1 MGSKLR
7 NASADTA
14 NFTVGQMNTGDGE
27 VPSHLLDNTA
37 RLFHALEVV
46 REENGA
52 VPIRIISGYR
62 SVDGNRKGAKSQVE
76 LDAIHP
82 GRAFYSEHM
91 TGSAA
96 DCVPADGD
104 VMRLYQSALRVQR
117 CEPSTG
123 IGYVHM
129 YAKNG
134 VPTFV
139 HIDTGP
145 SDKIARIDFV
155 KRCIGEA

>member
-7 NASADTA
+7 NSAVDTA
-14 NFTVGQMNTGDGE
+14 HFTVGQMNTGDGE
-27 VPSHLLDNTA
+27 VPPRLLDNTS
-37 RLFHALEVV
+37 RLFHALEAV
-46 REENGA
+46 REENGG

-96 DCVPADGD
+96 DCTPMDGD

-117 CEPSTG
+117 CVQDAG

-129 YAKNG
+129 YTKGG

-145 SDKIARIDFV
+145 LARDDRVAFV
-155 KRCIGEA
+155 KRCIGEV